1 MGSIRPTTDGR
12 FQWNDGIVL
21 QAMKKGDKLLI
32 DEISLASDSVL
43 ERLNSLLESERT
55 ILLTD
60 AGADTQVIEAH
71 PDFQIIATMN
81 PGSDYGKK
89 EVKFLS

>member
-12 FQWNDGIVL
+12 FQWIDGIVL
-21 QAMKKGDKLLI
+21 QAMKNGDKLLI

-43 ERLNSLLESERT
+43 ERLNPLLESERT

-60 AGADTQVIEAH
+60 AGANTQIIVAH
-71 PDFQIIATMN
+71 FDFQIVATMN

-89 EVKFLS
+89 EVIFF